1 MSVTLCTYINRYNI
15 SLIIYRIENR
25 RYDPD
30 TDTIYIELYGNY
42 MIGGLVSAGGAI
54 LLAQSAIFIHGI
66 KKVRVKTIPSNRENY
81 FIFVCQK
88 NIIYHIHH
96 KPTQVP

>member
-1 MSVTLCTYINRYNI
+1 MSKPSKSFLDVSVTLCTYINRYNI

-54 LLAQSAIFIHGI
+54 LLAHSAILIHGI
-66 KKVRVKTIPSNRENY
+66 RKVINSQYYPLN
-81 FIFVCQK
+81 
-88 NIIYHIHH
+88 
-96 KPTQVP
+96 